1 MRSFILFIGLI
12 YSSLCFAQSGT
23 AIRRCIDVVRSD
35 DGKYYALYSD
45 NTWEEST
52 YATAEVIKAV
62 NNKNKPHTKTA
73 SAATNTYGIASSSPT
88 RSTTSSSKTSSN
100 SRSYQ
105 NSRTSNTRKST
116 LRTYIRGPRGG
127 CYYINS
133 NGGKTYVDRSMCN

>member
-1 MRSFILFIGLI
+1 MRGFILIISLLC
-12 YSSLCFAQSGT
+12 SALCFAQTGT
-23 AIRRCIDVVRSD
+23 SIRRCMDVVKSD

-52 YATAEVIKAV
+52 YATAEVIKAI
-62 NNKNKPHTKTA
+62 NNKNKPTA
-73 SAATNTYGIASSSPT
+73 KAASVATNTYGIASSSPT
-88 RSTTSSSKTSSN
+88 KSTTFSSKTSSS

-105 NSRTSNTRKST
+105 SSRTSNSRKST
-116 LRTYIRGPRGG
+116 SRTYIRGPRGG